1 MELRKR
7 MLFWDSVICFLFF
20 LCVVHSYASDNLS
33 NSSSINNNTKAIVH
47 KQNQTYMPIKILS
60 MFELSGFGNMRPAK
74 ELIVNFLNKITV
86 CCYKSK
92 FVFRFTK
99 FTGVEIGMFVSIG
112 GQCSPIPI
120 VVIFVKYLRNEI
132 FHTN

>member
-1 MELRKR
+1 MYRL
-7 MLFWDSVICFLFF
+7 
-20 LCVVHSYASDNLS
+20 
-33 NSSSINNNTKAIVH
+33 NNNTTKAIVH
-47 KQNQTYMPIKILS
+47 IQIQTYMPIKMLS

-74 ELIVNFLNKITV
+74 ELIVNFLNQITV

>member
-1 MELRKR
+1 
-7 MLFWDSVICFLFF
+7 
-20 LCVVHSYASDNLS
+20 
-33 NSSSINNNTKAIVH
+33 
-47 KQNQTYMPIKILS
+47 MPIKILS
-60 MFELSGFGNMRPAK
+60 MFELSGFGNMRPTK
-74 ELIVNFLNKITV
+74 ERVVNFLNQITV
-86 CCYKSK
+86 CCYNSK